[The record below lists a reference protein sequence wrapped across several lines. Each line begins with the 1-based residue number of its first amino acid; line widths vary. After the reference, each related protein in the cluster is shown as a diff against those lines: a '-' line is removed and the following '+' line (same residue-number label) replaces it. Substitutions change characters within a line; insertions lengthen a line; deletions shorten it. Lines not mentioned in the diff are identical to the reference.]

1 MELCNTV
8 ELKEFECQFCN
19 KMFGNKQNL
28 LQHQKKTKYC
38 LRLHR
43 NEDFNVEMMIKEYKK
58 QEEYKE
64 KQKIKCPFC
73 YSIFANIILLD
84 QHQKRAKHCLKIQ
97 EAQAK
102 AKEVETI
109 KLQETTKEL
118 TCQFCSKQFKTKCI
132 LVIHQTQAKY
142 CLKIQE
148 SQNYKKIV
156 ASLVVCKYCKSNF
169 SIASF
174 NRHDAI
180 CKKKIQFLLNEKDQE
195 IAKMKDE
202 KVEIYKN
209 AAQRAQ
215 ATIEEIAKKPTHQK
229 TTTKN
234 IQNNIVANLTS
245 LDLSQDRVAFA
256 IAEKYTKSDFY
267 QGQKGVAQVV
277 HKHLLTDTTGK
288 SQIVCTDAKQG
299 AFHHKALD
307 GEQVVDYENAHLIKS
322 VHDPIKKKAGEIA
335 AVEIIKHPMLMAE
348 ITKNSTSITELD
360 SKPGVFNRRMA
371 QLTGKNCAKVIST
384 PTQEIFPIT
393 QEWLSENVKFFSI
406 EHIVKGP
413 EGYADYFISY
423 PLKDR
428 LLVVDYSN
436 AVVRFKD
443 SFGELIDDIGGVVL
457 IKNIFDSLRV
467 RNKELIMEYCTCLND
482 NFVDNGEEIV
492 QLLDYRVAVEKCA
505 DGNYVGDDDG
515 DFRGEFIG
523 FLLGKI

>member
-1 MELCNTV
+1 MEQ
-8 ELKEFECQFCN
+8 CQYCSNRFGDK
-19 KMFGNKQNL
+19 KML
-28 LQHQKKTKYC
+28 RRHQKNTQYC
-38 LRLHR
+38 L
-43 NEDFNVEMMIKEYKK
+43 KK
-58 QEEYKE
+58 QET
-64 KQKIKCPFC
+64 
-73 YSIFANIILLD
+73 
-84 QHQKRAKHCLKIQ
+84 
-97 EAQAK
+97 K
-102 AKEVETI
+102 AKEEAEKALIEAKVKEI
-109 KLQETTKEL
+109 EENKAKAEELALKEKAKEL
-118 TCQFCSKQFKTKCI
+118 TCQFCGKQCKTKCI

-148 SQNYKKIV
+148 SQNSQEMII
-156 ASLVVCKYCKSNF
+156 ANLVLCEYCNNNF
-169 SIASF
+169 SRATF
-174 NRHDAI
+174 KRHDST
-180 CKKKIQFLLNEKDQE
+180 CKKKIQYLTQE
-195 IAKMKDE
+195 IANLKLKAE
-202 KVEIYKN
+202 KAEEIGMIYK
-209 AAQRAQ
+209 ASADRSQI
-215 ATIEEIAKKPTHQK
+215 TIEEIAKKPTYHK
-229 TTTKN
+229 TSTKN
-234 IQNNIVANLTS
+234 IQNNIIANLTP
-245 LDLSQDRVAFA
+245 LDLSQDRVAL

-267 QGQKGVAQVV
+267 QGQKGVAQVF
-277 HKHLLTDTTGK
+277 HKHLLTDMSGK

-299 AFHHKALD
+299 AFHHKSLD

-322 VHDPIKKKAGEIA
+322 IHDPIKKKAGEIA

-515 DFRGEFIG
+515 DFRGEFVG